1 LRLLAKDS
9 RSPYNNVASAVGITP
24 SATKKRVNKM
34 VSNGVINK
42 FVTLLNPA
50 IFTMKNYAFKKLGN
64 TNKTIKEQD
73 LFKRIRLFRRHFYF
87 C

>member
-9 RSPYNNVASAVGITP
+9 RSPYKNVASAIGITP

-34 VSNGVINK
+34 VSNGVIHK

-50 IFTMKNYAFKKLGN
+50 IF
-64 TNKTIKEQD
+64 D
-73 LFKRIRLFRRHFYF
+73 
-87 C
+87 